1 MTTHAN
7 PCGVVTTWVV
17 SANTWH
23 LTCFG
28 FLGDLFSFFLYS
40 WDHASPSPADR
51 FWWSIHHL
59 ECFRTR
65 MYLYFTLLYFW
76 GPVVATHH
84 LGDQI
89 PQNAKFG
96 GVNRFFS
103 GLTRKILK
111 PAYYQN
117 YCINSSQILHNIK
130 DHQVLLVGGPNAAL
144 TYPRWRTAAILEKT
158 LNHNI
163 SATAWS
169 IWLNLAHGRKS
180 APYRRPLKFRIFEN
194 ARCRR
199 PPSWKSQKSRYHS
212 NGLTNLCKIWHHYAK
227 WLS

>member
-144 TYPRWRTAAILEKT
+144 TYPRWRT
-158 LNHNI
+158 
-163 SATAWS
+163 
-169 IWLNLAHGRKS
+169 
-180 APYRRPLKFRIFEN
+180 PF
-194 ARCRR
+194 
-199 PPSWKSQKSRYHS
+199 WKKR
-212 NGLTNLCKIWHHYAK
+212 
-227 WLS
+227 